1 MKTLSL
7 LALLLL
13 IAAGAYFAG
22 RQHHHHSSAAAP
34 AAGAAAA
41 VYQCPMHPWI
51 KSDHADAKCTI
62 CGMALV
68 AATGGPAA
76 DQAVDPNL
84 VTLTPAQAAVTGV
97 QTATVTRGP
106 LVRTIRVNGVIDDDD
121 TRHRILAARVPGR
134 IEKLHVNYVGAEVEA
149 GAPLATVFSP
159 EMLTAQR
166 TYVERLKGGISFT
179 VSERALARERLLELG
194 LTEEEIRILEGTLQP
209 TAMVNVRAPLSGTVV
224 SRSVY
229 EGQYVETNDP
239 LFEIGDFSRMWFV
252 FDAYEPDLAWIKP
265 GQTVELTVP
274 SLPGQIL
281 TAPITFIDPNL
292 DANARTAR
300 VRVILDNAQRLL
312 LHKQTAQAIV
322 RTESP
327 ETLLVPRSAVLQHGG
342 KPVVFV
348 ARDGHAYSARE
359 IRLGRSGDRHAE
371 VLAGLRE
378 GDRVVTEGALILDG
392 QAQLAHAAVG
402 GGDHDHGTAAPT
414 PVSVA
419 APEHDAAAVELL
431 KALAFATADAA
442 DALASDDLAA
452 YERHLAHLRPAAAA
466 YVAGF
471 APAARGPLVGFAD
484 KLVAGP
490 DLDAA
495 RRAFE
500 PFSTA
505 VADAA
510 RAEHLHHREKLW
522 IYQCPM
528 TPVLGTGRWLSRQ
541 PELRNPF
548 FGSAMLECGD
558 EVN

>member
-1 MKTLSL
+1 MKTVLLLSL
-7 LALLLL
+7 LILL
-13 IAAGAYFAG
+13 AAGGYYAG
-22 RQHHHHSSAAAP
+22 RLHSPAP
-34 AAGAAAA
+34 AAGSATPAA

-51 KSDHADAKCTI
+51 KSDQADAKCTI

-68 AATGGPAA
+68 AASASATANDA
-76 DQAVDPNL
+76 AVDPNL

-97 QTATVTRGP
+97 RTAAVRRAP
-106 LVRTIRVNGVIDDDD
+106 LQRSLRVNGVIDDDD

-149 GAPLATVFSP
+149 GAPLATIYSP

-166 TYVERLKGGISFT
+166 TYVERLKGGIAFT
-179 VSERALARERLLELG
+179 VSERALARERMLELG

-209 TAMVNVRAPLSGTVV
+209 TAMVNVRAPMSGTVV

-229 EGQYVETNDP
+229 EGQYVGTNDP
-239 LFEIGDFSRMWFV
+239 LFEIGDFSHMWFV
-252 FDAYEPDLAWIKP
+252 FDAYEPDLPWIKP
-265 GQTVELTVP
+265 GQTVELTLS
-274 SLPGQIL
+274 SLPGQVL

-292 DANARTAR
+292 DGATRTAR
-300 VRVILDNAQRLL
+300 VRVILDNSRRLL
-312 LHKQTAQAIV
+312 LHKQTAEAVV

-342 KPVVFV
+342 QPVVFL
-348 ARDGHAYSARE
+348 ARDHEAYAARQ
-359 IRLGRSGDRHAE
+359 IQLGRIGDTEAE
-371 VLAGLRE
+371 VLSGLKE
-378 GDRVVTEGALILDG
+378 GDQVVTEGALLLDG

-402 GGDHDHGTAAPT
+402 SSGHDHGPVAPA

-419 APEHDAAAVELL
+419 MPAHDGDAHTLL
-431 KALAFATADAA
+431 KTLAFAAA
-442 DALASDDLAA
+442 DGAEALASDDLAGYRKNLPA
-452 YERHLAHLRPAAAA
+452 LRTALDT
-466 YVAGF
+466 YLAGF
-471 APAARGPLVGFAD
+471 GPAARGPLAAFTGKLAD
-484 KLVAGP
+484 GP

-510 RAEHLHHREKLW
+510 KAEHLHHQENLW
-522 IYQCPM
+522 IYECPM
-528 TPVLGTGRWLSRQ
+528 TPVLGTGRWLSKTRQ
-541 PELRNPF
+541 LRNPF

>member
-1 MKTLSL
+1 MKTVLLLSL
-7 LALLLL
+7 LLLL
-13 IAAGAYFAG
+13 AAGGYYAG
-22 RQHHHHSSAAAP
+22 RLHSDAP
-34 AAGAAAA
+34 AAAGSVSPAA

-68 AATGGPAA
+68 AASSGPAA

-97 QTATVTRGP
+97 QTAAVTRGP
-106 LVRTIRVNGVIDDDD
+106 LVRTVRVNGVIDDDD

-166 TYVERLKGGISFT
+166 LYVERLKGGIAFT
-179 VSERALARERLLELG
+179 VSERRLARERLLELG

-209 TAMVNVRAPLSGTVV
+209 TAMVNVRAPMSGTVV

-252 FDAYEPDLAWIKP
+252 FDAYEPDLAWIRP
-265 GQTVELTVP
+265 GQTVEITVP
-274 SLPGQIL
+274 SLPGQVL

-292 DANARTAR
+292 DAAARTAR

-312 LHKQTAQAIV
+312 LHKQTAQAVV
-322 RTESP
+322 RTETP

-342 KPVVFV
+342 KPVVFI
-348 ARDGHAYSARE
+348 AREGHAYTARE
-359 IRLGRSGDRHAE
+359 LRLGRIGDRGAE
-371 VLAGLRE
+371 VLGGLRE

-402 GGDHDHGTAAPT
+402 GGGHDHEAAAPT

-419 APEHDAAAVELL
+419 APEHDAAAVDLL
-431 KALAFATADAA
+431 KTLAFAAADAA

-452 YERHLAHLRPAAAA
+452 YERHLAHLRPALDA

-471 APAARGPLVGFAD
+471 PSAARGPLAGFAA

-528 TPVLGTGRWLSRQ
+528 TPVLGTGRWLARQ

-548 FGSAMLECGD
+548 FGSAMLECGE

>member
-1 MKTLSL
+1 MKKHLIW
-7 LALLLL
+7 LLLCL
-13 IAAGAYFAG
+13 LLAAGAYLLG
-22 RQHHHHSSAAAP
+22 HRHPAAP
-34 AAGAAAA
+34 APAAATAAAA

-76 DQAVDPNL
+76 DTAVDPNL

-97 QTATVTRGP
+97 QTAVATRGP
-106 LVRTIRVNGVIDDDD
+106 LIRTVRVNGVIDDDD

-149 GAPLATVFSP
+149 GAPLATVYSP

-229 EGQYVETNDP
+229 EGQYVATNDP

-274 SLPGQIL
+274 SLPGQVL

-292 DANARTAR
+292 DPAARTAR
-300 VRVILDNAQRLL
+300 VRIVLDNSARLL

-327 ETLLVPRSAVLQHGG
+327 ETLLVPRSAILQHGG
-342 KPVVFV
+342 KPVVFL

-359 IRLGRSGDRHAE
+359 IRLGRIGDRDAE
-371 VLAGLRE
+371 VLGGLRE

-402 GGDHDHGTAAPT
+402 GTSHDHGADAPA

-419 APEHDAAAVELL
+419 TPAHDAAATDRLL
-431 KALAFATADAA
+431 ALAFAAADAA
-442 DALASDDLAA
+442 DTLASDDLAA
-452 YERHLAHLRPAAAA
+452 YRQKLPALRTALDAYLAA
-466 YVAGF
+466 F
-471 APAARGPLVGFAD
+471 APAARGPLAAFAGPLAD
-484 KLVAGP
+484 GP
-490 DLDAA
+490 DLDTA

-500 PFSTA
+500 PLSTA
-505 VADAA
+505 IADAA

-541 PELRNPF
+541 HELRNPF

>member
-1 MKTLSL
+1 MKTISL

-13 IAAGAYFAG
+13 VVAGAYFAG
-22 RQHHHHSSAAAP
+22 RQHHDHSSNAAP
-34 AAGAAAA
+34 AAEAAAA

-68 AATGGPAA
+68 AAAAGPAA

-84 VTLTPAQAAVTGV
+84 VTLTPSQAAVTGV

-149 GAPLATVFSP
+149 GAPLATIFSP

-209 TAMVNVRAPLSGTVV
+209 TAMVNVRAPMSGTVV

-252 FDAYEPDLAWIKP
+252 FDAYEPDLAWIRP

-274 SLPGQIL
+274 SLPGQVL

-292 DANARTAR
+292 DAAARTAR
-300 VRVILDNAQRLL
+300 VRVILDNTQRLL
-312 LHKQTAQAIV
+312 LHKQTARAVV
-322 RTESP
+322 RTETP

-359 IRLGRSGDRHAE
+359 IRLGRSGDRDTE

-402 GGDHDHGTAAPT
+402 DGGHDHGAAAPT

-419 APEHDAAAVELL
+419 APEHDAAAINRL

-452 YERHLAHLRPAAAA
+452 YERHLVHLRPALDA
-466 YVAGF
+466 YVSGF
-471 APAARGPLVGFAD
+471 APAARGPLAGFAA

-528 TPVLGTGRWLSRQ
+528 TPVLGTGRWLARQ

-548 FGSAMLECGD
+548 FGAAMLECGE